1 MKITQIQKKIILS
14 TFGFILG
21 ERAVRYTFLK
31 YIQNIYWNGNYFD
44 LAYIFNEL
52 IFIIGIII
60 FAASIIGFLSVIRE
74 IWNDNK
80 DFIVRERFIK
90 LLINSLW
97 TLFFSVI
104 LAMLVKIL
112 IWP

>member
-1 MKITQIQKKIILS
+1 MKITHIQRKIILS

-44 LAYIFNEL
+44 FVSVLNEL
-52 IFIIGIII
+52 LFIIGVVV
-60 FAASIIGFLSVIRE
+60 FAVSIVGFLSAIRE
-74 IWNDNK
+74 IWKDNK

-104 LAMLVKIL
+104 LAMIVKIL

>member
-1 MKITQIQKKIILS
+1 MEITKLQKKIILS

-44 LAYIFNEL
+44 LISILNEL
-52 IFIIGIII
+52 FFVIGIAV
-60 FAASIIGFLSVIRE
+60 FAASIVGFLSLVRE
-74 IWNDNK
+74 IWSDNK

-104 LAMLVKIL
+104 LAMIVKIL